1 MKGLS
6 SLMGMTVVAFA
17 SAVPDTLQAI
27 NVARKGFGSM
37 AVASALGSLII
48 NVYLTCGDQGHRLV
62 LVSVFPT
69 SLLPAAMD
77 WVTFLSVL
85 SLNSTPISSICLL
98 V

>member
-27 NVARKGFGSM
+27 NVAKKGFGSM

-48 NVYLTCGDQGHRLV
+48 NVY
-62 LVSVFPT
+62 
-69 SLLPAAMD
+69 
-77 WVTFLSVL
+77 VTYGV
-85 SLNSTPISSICLL
+85 
-98 V
+98 